1 MIERATVLRCE
12 NVNNQTF
19 ILHPGLSINREIR
32 VFPRAVG
39 NTGKYREIGNPCPH
53 NLLNIVTF
61 TWLGIICS
69 SDNVLTFF
77 WIEGGM
83 IRSCQ
88 HWTWAPLAA
97 GVNYIY
103 QANYVIG
110 FAVWGQEIWTKQSW
124 IKDLHYDCGWVTWWK
139 AVIKNFLQLLLSLVW
154 YNKKNLGS
162 KSYLVINTRVVWIRE
177 N

>member
-1 MIERATVLRCE
+1 M
-12 NVNNQTF
+12 
-19 ILHPGLSINREIR
+19 
-32 VFPRAVG
+32 G
-39 NTGKYREIGNPCPH
+39 NTGKYREIPGNRKPMSTKLH
-53 NLLNIVTF
+53 QTLLPLLDLELFAAVIMY
-61 TWLGIICS
+61 LH
-69 SDNVLTFF
+69 FF

-88 HWTWAPLAA
+88 HWTWASLAV

-110 FAVWGQEIWTKQSW
+110 FAVSLWGQETWTKQSW

-139 AVIKNFLQLLLSLVW
+139 AVIKNVLQLLLSLVW

-162 KSYLVINTRVVWIRE
+162 KSYLVINTRVVWIRD

>member
-1 MIERATVLRCE
+1 
-12 NVNNQTF
+12 
-19 ILHPGLSINREIR
+19 
-32 VFPRAVG
+32 
-39 NTGKYREIGNPCPH
+39 
-53 NLLNIVTF
+53 
-61 TWLGIICS
+61 
-69 SDNVLTFF
+69 
-77 WIEGGM
+77 M

-110 FAVWGQEIWTKQSW
+110 FAVWGQETWTKQSW

-162 KSYLVINTRVVWIRE
+162 KSYLVINTRVVWINFRIMYV
-177 N
+177 NYARKTCHVSLIVIYAVWCQAKRSQWWICFAYNFFNADIRGLLS

>member
-53 NLLNIVTF
+53 NFIKHCYLYL
-61 TWLGIICS
+61 TWNYLQQWLCIY
-69 SDNVLTFF
+69 LF

-110 FAVWGQEIWTKQSW
+110 FAVWGQETWTKQSW
-124 IKDLHYDCGWVTWWK
+124 IKDLHYGCGWVTWWK